1 MYNTKK
7 SIKRNMPKKIYLN
20 DMQQEV
26 ITTGAKDSVV
36 VAGRG
41 TGKGL
46 LHALWNLRNM
56 QRMPG
61 SCTGI
66 VGANAKRV
74 ITNTLPSMLTHWESW
89 GYLRG
94 THWMV
99 GRRPPKSWPRPQFE
113 PDTWDNVLS
122 FYTGAIGLIISQ
134 ERTGTSNSLSLDALD
149 IDEAKFINFER
160 LKDETFPANR
170 GHRDLYGQHYFH
182 HGMLITSDMPVTK
195 KGSWFLGYE
204 QKSDPQL
211 IEDIQALVLKLWK
224 MQQHVRELRAVG
236 DEPSRSYLSSLK
248 DYHLALCQMRSQA
261 LLYREYPSLVNL
273 PILGEQWFRDMKR
286 DLPPLTYRTSV
297 MCQRIGLQRD
307 GFYSG
312 LRPSHFYHASN
323 LSYLDSMDYRMDR
336 MKERPSS
343 LQDADVDR
351 DAPLC
356 IGMDYNANINWLVVA
371 QPQGRKLRVLKSFY
385 VKYERKLPELI
396 DDFSVYYRHH
406 RDRTVI
412 FYYDS
417 TALGSNYA
425 VNDQDF
431 RYVIIDELARRGWTV
446 YDRYIGRPMNHIEK
460 MLLINRGLA
469 GQGGL
474 MPLFNEVNNEDLLIS
489 IKSAGVYNGGK
500 DKRGEKLAETEE
512 DRLEGRTDGSDA
524 FDTVYIGC
532 TRFPVTG
539 DAIM

>member
-1 MYNTKK
+1 M
-7 SIKRNMPKKIYLN
+7 
-20 DMQQEV
+20 
-26 ITTGAKDSVV
+26 
-36 VAGRG
+36 
-41 TGKGL
+41 
-46 LHALWNLRNM
+46 
-56 QRMPG
+56 
-61 SCTGI
+61 
-66 VGANAKRV
+66 
-74 ITNTLPSMLTHWESW
+74 
-89 GYLRG
+89 
-94 THWMV
+94 
-99 GRRPPKSWPRPQFE
+99 
-113 PDTWDNVLS
+113 
-122 FYTGAIGLIISQ
+122 
-134 ERTGTSNSLSLDALD
+134 
-149 IDEAKFINFER
+149 
-160 LKDETFPANR
+160 
-170 GHRDLYGQHYFH
+170 
-182 HGMLITSDMPVTK
+182 
-195 KGSWFLGYE
+195 
-204 QKSDPQL
+204 
-211 IEDIQALVLKLWK
+211 
-224 MQQHVRELRAVG
+224 
-236 DEPSRSYLSSLK
+236 
-248 DYHLALCQMRSQA
+248 
-261 LLYREYPSLVNL
+261 
-273 PILGEQWFRDMKR
+273 
-286 DLPPLTYRTSV
+286 
-297 MCQRIGLQRD
+297 
-307 GFYSG
+307 
-312 LRPSHFYHASN
+312 
-323 LSYLDSMDYRMDR
+323 
-336 MKERPSS
+336 
-343 LQDADVDR
+343 
-351 DAPLC
+351 
-356 IGMDYNANINWLVVA
+356 VA

-396 DDFSVYYRHH
+396 DDFSIYYRHH